1 MSTLIILTN
10 SFPYEGGE
18 QFIEEEIKFWG
29 NTKFDKVFLL
39 PNRKSKKIRSFPSNI
54 GLLTSKNKKLNF
66 FYALKSLFN
75 PIFYKELIYI
85 SKSYPFVFGS
95 IYIAWKNMAII
106 IQKKNEINSCLEEV
120 KDSEI
125 FIYSYWNEAATYAA
139 CLLKLQGKVTK
150 VFSRAHGFDL
160 YENRRDSGYM
170 PYKRQFVKYMDKV
183 FLLSKGALDYYEK
196 IYGAK
201 KEQLEVA
208 RLGVKQNSCKG
219 DNKREKLL
227 SNTLNLLTVSYCVH
241 VKQIDKI
248 MAGVLNFS
256 RENSSFKVK
265 WVHIGSGYLFE
276 TLKLEADKLSN
287 NEKNLFIEF
296 VGSKTN
302 AEVHE
307 FLNKNET
314 DIFINGSSS
323 EGIPVSIMEAMSYG
337 VPAIAPDVGGIADLV
352 NEDNGVLLPAD
363 YNVADLSEAI
373 RSLTSREN
381 RVKKSNNA
389 RLWVEQYFN
398 SDKNYKMFIERLQD
412 ECDV

>member
-29 NTKFDKVFLL
+29 NTSFDKIFLL
-39 PNRKSKKIRSFPSNI
+39 PNSKSKKIRSFPSNV
-54 GLLTSKNKKLNF
+54 GLLTGKRKKPNF
-66 FYALKSLFN
+66 FYALKSLFS
-75 PIFYKELIYI
+75 PRLYKELVYI
-85 SKSYPFVFGS
+85 SKHYSFSFRN
-95 IYIAWKNMAII
+95 IYIAWKNIAVI
-106 IQKKNEINSCLEEV
+106 IQKKDEINSCLEEV
-120 KDSEI
+120 KDSEV
-125 FIYSYWNEAATYAA
+125 FIYSYWNEATTYAA

-160 YENRRDSGYM
+160 YEDRRSTGYM

-183 FLLSKGALDYYEK
+183 FLLSKSALEYYEK
-196 IYGAK
+196 TYGAK

-208 RLGVKQNSCKG
+208 RLGVKQNSCEG
-219 DNKREKLL
+219 DNKKAILA
-227 SNTLNLLTVSYCVH
+227 SNILNLLTVSYCVH

-248 MAGVLNFS
+248 MAAILKFS
-256 RENSSFKVK
+256 RENSQLKVK
-265 WVHIGSGYLFE
+265 WTHIGSGYLFE
-276 TLKLEADKLSN
+276 TLKLEADNLSN

-337 VPAIAPDVGGIADLV
+337 VPSIAPDVGGVADLV

-363 YNVADLSEAI
+363 YRVSDMSEAI
-373 RSLTSREN
+373 KSLTNREN
-381 RVKKSNNA
+381 RVKKSDNA
-389 RLWVEQYFN
+389 RLWVDQYFN

-412 ECDV
+412 ECGV